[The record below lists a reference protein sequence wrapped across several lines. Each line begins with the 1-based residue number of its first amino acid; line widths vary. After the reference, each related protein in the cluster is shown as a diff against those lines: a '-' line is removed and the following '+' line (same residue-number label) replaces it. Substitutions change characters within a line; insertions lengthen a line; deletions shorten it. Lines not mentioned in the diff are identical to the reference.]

1 MNSEKHKKQQS
12 LKIIISEALMVLVVI
27 ITVVILALI
36 VSGYWINSDFEVE
49 RQGMLQ
55 VASVPTGAN
64 VTIDGESSPWLQRT
78 NTSKVLPAGEHTVTL
93 TKDGYDS
100 WTKTI
105 NIEEGLLYRL
115 NYPRLFLQNR
125 TTETVM
131 DTTATTMAFVSA
143 NHNSMV
149 LANNTTKWKFIKLDS
164 DHPEPKTINI
174 SNLFPDSRSN
184 DESNSSV
191 FMDLISEA
199 TWDNDAS
206 HLLLKVEKSD
216 GFYWVLLDVNHPEK
230 SINLSKE
237 FVGDFTKVKILD
249 NSANSLLVI
258 QNQNLRRIDVSNRSI
273 SAIIAENVTDFDHYD
288 NEIVFSALSERSDTG
303 NNSQNEYYV
312 GILKIGDSNTIKVIT
327 SFSPLQA
334 VISKFYDEKYLTI
347 IENTKATLYKKT
359 DFKEYAS
366 YDLDFT
372 PQSVNVGNDGGFI
385 IMQADSQIA
394 TIDMEA
400 KTLRKWQIKGKTSGW
415 LDNNMLYTVSDGEL
429 IVYDYD
435 GFNERM
441 IAKNVSSR
449 FPVSVTENKW
459 LYYFSDNN
467 LVRENLTE

>member
-1 MNSEKHKKQQS
+1 MNSEKYKKQS
-12 LKIIISEALMVLVVI
+12 LKIIISEALMVLAVI
-27 ITVVILALI
+27 ITVAILALI

-64 VTIDGESSPWLQRT
+64 INIDGEASPWLQRT

-93 TKDGYDS
+93 SKDGYDS

-131 DTTATTMAFVSA
+131 DATATTMAFVSA

-149 LANNTTKWKFIKLDS
+149 LANNTTKWKYIKLDS
-164 DHPEPKTINI
+164 DRPEPKTINI
-174 SNLFPDSRSN
+174 SKLFPDSRSN
-184 DESNSSV
+184 DESSPNV
-191 FMDLISEA
+191 FTDIISEA
-199 TWDNDAS
+199 TWDYDAS
-206 HLLLKVEKSD
+206 HLLLKIEKD
-216 GFYWVLLDVNHPEK
+216 DDLDWVLLDVNYPEK

-237 FVGDFTKVKILD
+237 FIGDFTKVKILD
-249 NSANSLLVI
+249 NSANNLLVI
-258 QNQNLRRIDVSNRSI
+258 QDHNLRKIDVSNRSI
-273 SAIIAENVTDFDHYD
+273 SAILAENVTDFDHYD
-288 NEIVFSALSERSDTG
+288 NEIVFSAISERSNID
-303 NNSQNEYYV
+303 NDSENEYYI
-312 GILKIGDSNTIKVIT
+312 GILKIGDNNITKVIT
-327 SFSPLQA
+327 SSSPLQA
-334 VISKFYDEKYLTI
+334 VVSKFYDEKYLTI
-347 IENTKATLYKKT
+347 IEGAKATLYQKT

-366 YDLDFT
+366 YDLSFA
-372 PQSVNVGNDGGFI
+372 PQSVVVGNDGGFI
-385 IMQADSQIA
+385 IMRADSQIA

-400 KTLRKWQIKGKTSGW
+400 KTLREWQIKGKTSGW
-415 LDNNMLYTVSDGEL
+415 LDNNMLYTVSEGEL

-435 GFNERM
+435 GFNERI

-449 FPVSVTENKW
+449 FPVSITENKW